1 MNVADDVK
9 TIIAE
14 VLKLEPGSLSPDTR
28 LSELAV
34 DSLDLVEVVFKI
46 EEKFDIAIT
55 LEPKDSSFKI
65 KMAPDGTEDVSLDN
79 VSDIIQTVQKIV
91 DAKAA

>member
-9 TIIAE
+9 SIIAE
-14 VLKLEPGSLSPDTR
+14 VLKVEPGSLSPDTR

-46 EEKFDIAIT
+46 EEKFDIAIA

-79 VSDIIQTVQKIV
+79 VRDIIQTVQKIV